1 MTEYKIKATIEAS
14 VAKFK
19 RQIDSAVK
27 SVQKYKRTADKTKD
41 VELNANDKNLQRAV
55 RVAKKT
61 LDSFSNE
68 KAKAKLDAKIEELQ
82 QKVLEASF
90 ELNQLDSKEV
100 TPEVKLEKKKL
111 IKDIAET
118 EAKLSELEKK
128 RVNIDVNADNS
139 KFNRV
144 LKVSKASLEALNRS
158 KAKAIIDVDNGVANS
173 KIKRTKE
180 ELKSIPNK
188 TRSRL
193 DVDTG
198 LSIPTIYAFKKSLD
212 ALPNKKTTKVDVDAN
227 GLKKAYAYIIKAN
240 DNFQRQMGNLANM
253 FRVFGTVGSNMVGGL
268 LTSSFSIL
276 IPVIASV
283 VPVVFALL
291 NAIKV
296 LTGGVLALGGAVA
309 IAGAGF
315 VAFGAMAIS
324 AIKMLNDGTLQASSA
339 TNEYKKA
346 LDGVKSAWTDIIKQ
360 NQSAIFTTLANGL
373 NTVKTAM
380 QSLQPFFSG
389 ISRGM
394 EEASQS
400 VLKWAQNSG
409 VASRF
414 FNMMN
419 TTGVSVFNKLLSAA
433 GGFGDGLV
441 NVFTQLAP
449 LFQWSADWL
458 DRLGQSFSNWANS
471 AAGENSITRFI
482 EYTKTNLPII
492 GNIFKNVFVGINN
505 LMNAFSG
512 SSTGIFQSLEQ
523 MTAKFREWSEQVGQS
538 QGFKDFVS
546 YIQTNGPLIMQLIG
560 NIARGLVA
568 FATAMAPIAS
578 AVLRVAVAITGWI
591 ANLFEAHPATAQL
604 VGVIITLV
612 GAFRFLIP
620 IILAVS
626 NFMGGGLI
634 GRIIAL
640 VSKFGL
646 LRAGLTILKGAFML
660 LKGPLKIISVIFQLL
675 FGKIGLIRNA
685 ITGLVTVFGIL
696 GGPITIVIGVIA
708 ALIAI
713 FVLLWNKNEGFRNF
727 IINAW
732 NAIKTFMVNVWN
744 VLKAVASVV
753 WNAILKAITTAVT
766 NVYNFIMIV
775 WNQIVAYLQG
785 LWNGIIAIATTVW
798 NLLVTIITTVFTT
811 IMTIVMTIWTA
822 IWTFLSTIWNTII
835 TIATTVWNLL
845 VTVITTVF
853 TTIMTIAMTIWNA
866 IWTFLQTLWNTIVS
880 VATTVW
886 NAITTAISTAL
897 QAAWS
902 FISNIWNTIWSF
914 LSGILTTIWN
924 KVVSIFTQVVSTI
937 SDKMSQAWNFIVTKG
952 MQWVSTITSTLIN
965 FVNKV
970 VQGFVN
976 VVNKV
981 SQGMT
986 NAVNKVKSFVDD
998 FVTAGADMIRGLMRG
1013 IGNMARDLA
1022 EKAASVAKGALNAA
1036 KRALGIHSPSR
1047 EFMDVGMYSM
1057 LGFVKGI
1064 DNHSS
1069 KVIRNVSNVADKVVD
1084 AFQPTLNAP
1093 DISSITGNLS
1103 NLGGNINAQVQHT
1116 HSIETSPNM
1125 KTVKVELDI
1134 NNDALTS
1141 IVNGRNAKRNSEYYL

>member
-27 SVQKYKRTADKTKD
+27 SVQRFKRVADQTKD
-41 VELNANDKNLQRAV
+41 VELNANDKKLQKTIK
-55 RVAKKT
+55 VAKKS
-61 LDSFSNE
+61 LDAFSN
-68 KAKAKLDAKIEELQ
+68 KNVKAKLDASIQDLQ
-82 QKVLEASF
+82 QKVLESNF
-90 ELNQLDSKEV
+90 ELDKLNSKEV
-100 TPEVKLEKKKL
+100 TPEVKLQKQKL

-212 ALPNKKTTKVDVDAN
+212 ALPNKKTTKVDVDTN

-324 AIKMLNDGTLQASSA
+324 AIKMLSDGTLQASSA

-471 AAGENSITRFI
+471 AAGENSITHFI

-492 GNIFKNVFVGINN
+492 GNIFKNVFAGINN

-604 VGVIITLV
+604 VGIIITLV
-612 GAFRFLIP
+612 GAFRFLIAP
-620 IILAVS
+620 ILAVMD
-626 NFMGGGLI
+626 FLGPLAA
-634 GRIIAL
+634 RLVAL
-640 VSKFGL
+640 VSRFGWVKTGAL
-646 LRAGLTILKGAFML
+646 LLSRAMTL
-660 LKGPLKIISVIFQLL
+660 LKGPIKLVTAIFQLL

-732 NAIKTFMVNVWN
+732 NAIKTFMVTVWN
-744 VLKAVASVV
+744 VLKTVASVV
-753 WNAILKAITTAVT
+753 WNAILKAITTAVS
-766 NVYNFIMIV
+766 NVYNFIMII

-835 TIATTVWNLL
+835 TIATTIWNLL

-880 VATTVW
+880 VATAVW

-965 FVNKV
+965 FVNRV
-970 VQGFVN
+970 IQGFV
-976 VVNKV
+976 
-981 SQGMT
+981 
-986 NAVNKVKSFVDD
+986 
-998 FVTAGADMIRGLMRG
+998 
-1013 IGNMARDLA
+1013 
-1022 EKAASVAKGALNAA
+1022 
-1036 KRALGIHSPSR
+1036 
-1047 EFMDVGMYSM
+1047 
-1057 LGFVKGI
+1057 
-1064 DNHSS
+1064 
-1069 KVIRNVSNVADKVVD
+1069 
-1084 AFQPTLNAP
+1084 
-1093 DISSITGNLS
+1093 
-1103 NLGGNINAQVQHT
+1103 
-1116 HSIETSPNM
+1116 
-1125 KTVKVELDI
+1125 
-1134 NNDALTS
+1134 
-1141 IVNGRNAKRNSEYYL
+1141 

>member
-19 RQIDSAVK
+19 KQIDSAVK
-27 SVQKYKRTADKTKD
+27 SVQRFKRVADQTKD
-41 VELNANDKNLQRAV
+41 VELNADDKKLQKTIK
-55 RVAKKT
+55 VAKKS
-61 LDSFSNE
+61 LDAFSN
-68 KAKAKLDAKIEELQ
+68 KKVKAKLDASIQDLQ
-82 QKVLEASF
+82 QKVLESNF
-90 ELNQLDSKEV
+90 ELDKLNSKEV
-100 TPEVKLEKKKL
+100 TPEIKLQKQKL
-111 IKDIAET
+111 TKDIAEA

-158 KAKAIIDVDNGVANS
+158 KAKAILDVDNSVANS

-193 DVDTG
+193 DVDTR

-212 ALPNKKTTKVDVDAN
+212 ALPNKKTTKVDVDTN

-324 AIKMLNDGTLQASSA
+324 AIKMLSDGTLQASSA

-523 MTAKFREWSEQVGQS
+523 MTVKFREWSEQVGQS

-591 ANLFEAHPATAQL
+591 AKLFEAHPATAQL

-612 GAFRFLIP
+612 GAFRFLIAP
-620 IILAVS
+620 ILAVMD
-626 NFMGGGLI
+626 FLGPLAA
-634 GRIIAL
+634 RLVAL
-640 VSKFGL
+640 VTKFGWAKTGTL
-646 LRAGLTILKGAFML
+646 VLSKAMTS
-660 LKGPLKIISVIFQLL
+660 LKGPIKLVTAIFQLL

-732 NAIKTFMVNVWN
+732 NAIKTFMVTVWN
-744 VLKAVASVV
+744 VLKTVASVV

-835 TIATTVWNLL
+835 TIATTIWNLL

-866 IWTFLQTLWNTIVS
+866 IWTFLQTLWNTIVT
-880 VATTVW
+880 VATKVW

-914 LSGILTTIWN
+914 LSSILTTIWN

-965 FVNKV
+965 FVNRV

-998 FVTAGADMIRGLMRG
+998 FVSAGADMIRGLMRG

-1125 KTVKVELDI
+1125 KTVKVEFDV

>member
-27 SVQKYKRTADKTKD
+27 SVQRFKRVADQTKD
-41 VELNANDKNLQRAV
+41 VELNADDKKLQKTIK
-55 RVAKKT
+55 VAKKS
-61 LDSFSNE
+61 LDAFSN
-68 KAKAKLDAKIEELQ
+68 KKVKAKLDASIQDLQ
-82 QKVLEASF
+82 QKVLESNF
-90 ELNQLDSKEV
+90 ELDKLKSKEV
-100 TPEVKLEKKKL
+100 TPEIKLQKQKL
-111 IKDIAET
+111 TKDIAEA

-212 ALPNKKTTKVDVDAN
+212 ALPNKKTTKVDVDTN

-240 DNFQRQMGNLANM
+240 DNFQRQIGNLANM

-612 GAFRFLIP
+612 GAFRFLIAP
-620 IILAVS
+620 ILAVMD
-626 NFMGGGLI
+626 FLGPLAA
-634 GRIIAL
+634 RLVAL
-640 VSKFGL
+640 VTKFGWAKTGTL
-646 LRAGLTILKGAFML
+646 VLSKAMTS
-660 LKGPLKIISVIFQLL
+660 LKGPIKLVTAIFQLL

-732 NAIKTFMVNVWN
+732 NAIKTFMVTVWN
-744 VLKAVASVV
+744 VLKTVASVV

-835 TIATTVWNLL
+835 TIATTIWNLL

-866 IWTFLQTLWNTIVS
+866 IWTFLQTLWNTIVT
-880 VATTVW
+880 VATKVW

-914 LSGILTTIWN
+914 LSSILTTIWN

-952 MQWVSTITSTLIN
+952 MQWVSTMTSTLIN
-965 FVNKV
+965 FVNRV

-998 FVTAGADMIRGLMRG
+998 FVSAGADMIRGLMRG

-1125 KTVKVELDI
+1125 KTVKVEFDV

>member
-27 SVQKYKRTADKTKD
+27 SVQRFKRVADQTKD
-41 VELNANDKNLQRAV
+41 VELNADDKKLQKTIK
-55 RVAKKT
+55 VAKKS
-61 LDSFSNE
+61 LDAFSN
-68 KAKAKLDAKIEELQ
+68 KKVKAKLDASIQDLQ
-82 QKVLEASF
+82 QKVLESNF
-90 ELNQLDSKEV
+90 ELDKLNSKEV
-100 TPEVKLEKKKL
+100 TPEIKLQKQKL
-111 IKDIAET
+111 TKDIAEA

-128 RVNIDVNADNS
+128 RVNIDINADNS

-212 ALPNKKTTKVDVDAN
+212 ALPNKKTTKVDVDTN

-612 GAFRFLIP
+612 GAFRFLIAP
-620 IILAVS
+620 ILAVMD
-626 NFMGGGLI
+626 FLGPLAA
-634 GRIIAL
+634 RLVAL
-640 VSKFGL
+640 VTKFGWAKTGTL
-646 LRAGLTILKGAFML
+646 VLSKAMTS
-660 LKGPLKIISVIFQLL
+660 LKGPIKLVTAIFQLL

-732 NAIKTFMVNVWN
+732 NAIKTFMVTVWN
-744 VLKAVASVV
+744 VLKTVASVV

-835 TIATTVWNLL
+835 TIATTIWNLL

-866 IWTFLQTLWNTIVS
+866 IWTFLQTLWNTIVT
-880 VATTVW
+880 VATKVW

-914 LSGILTTIWN
+914 LSSILTTIWN

-965 FVNKV
+965 FVNRV

-998 FVTAGADMIRGLMRG
+998 FVSAGADMIRGLMRG

-1125 KTVKVELDI
+1125 KTVKVEFDV

>member
-27 SVQKYKRTADKTKD
+27 AVQKYKRTADKTKD
-41 VELNANDKNLQRAV
+41 VELSANDKKLQKTIK
-55 RVAKKT
+55 VAKKS
-61 LDSFSNE
+61 LDAFSN
-68 KAKAKLDAKIEELQ
+68 KKVKAKLDAKIEDLQ

-100 TPEVKLEKKKL
+100 TPEVKLQKQKL
-111 IKDIAET
+111 TKDIAEA

-158 KAKAIIDVDNGVANS
+158 KAKAILDVDNSVANS

-212 ALPNKKTTKVDVDAN
+212 ALPNKKTTKVDVDTN

-400 VLKWAQNSG
+400 VLKWAENSS

-612 GAFRFLIP
+612 GAFRFLIAP
-620 IILAVS
+620 ILAVMD
-626 NFMGGGLI
+626 FLGPLAA
-634 GRIIAL
+634 RLVAL
-640 VSKFGL
+640 VTKFGWAKTGTL
-646 LRAGLTILKGAFML
+646 VLSKAMTS
-660 LKGPLKIISVIFQLL
+660 LKGPIKLVTAIFQLL

-732 NAIKTFMVNVWN
+732 NAIKTFMVTVWN
-744 VLKAVASVV
+744 VLKTVASVV

-811 IMTIVMTIWTA
+811 IVTIVMTIWTA

-835 TIATTVWNLL
+835 TIATTIWNLL

-853 TTIMTIAMTIWNA
+853 TTIMTIAMTI
-866 IWTFLQTLWNTIVS
+866 
-880 VATTVW
+880 W

-914 LSGILTTIWN
+914 LSSILTTIWN

-965 FVNKV
+965 FVNRV
-970 VQGFVN
+970 IQGFVN

-986 NAVNKVKSFVDD
+986 NAVNKIKSFIGD
-998 FVTAGADMIRGLMRG
+998 FVSAGADMIRGLIRG
-1013 IGNMARDLA
+1013 IGQMAGQLVD
-1022 EKAASVAKGALNAA
+1022 AAKNVAKKALDAA
-1036 KRALGIHSPSR
+1036 KSALGIHSPSR

-1103 NLGGNINAQVQHT
+1103 NLDGNINAQVQHT

-1125 KTVKVELDI
+1125 KTVKVEFDV

>member
-19 RQIDSAVK
+19 KQIDSAVK
-27 SVQKYKRTADKTKD
+27 SVQRFKRVADQTKD
-41 VELNANDKNLQRAV
+41 VELNANDKNLQKTIK
-55 RVAKKT
+55 VAKKS
-61 LDSFSNE
+61 LDAFSN
-68 KAKAKLDAKIEELQ
+68 KQAKAKLDANIQDLQ
-82 QKVLEASF
+82 QKVLESNF
-90 ELNQLDSKEV
+90 ELDKLNSKEAS
-100 TPEVKLEKKKL
+100 PEVKLQKQKL
-111 IKDIAET
+111 TKDIAEA

-144 LKVSKASLEALNRS
+144 LKVSKSSLEAFNRS

-212 ALPNKKTTKVDVDAN
+212 ALPNKKTTKVDVDTN

-283 VPVVFALL
+283 VPVVFALS

-492 GNIFKNVFVGINN
+492 GNIFKNVFAGINN
-505 LMNAFSG
+505 LMNVFSG

-578 AVLRVAVAITGWI
+578 VVLRVAVAITGWI

-612 GAFRFLIP
+612 GAFRFLIAP
-620 IILAVS
+620 ILAVMD
-626 NFMGGGLI
+626 FLGPLAA
-634 GRIIAL
+634 RLVAL
-640 VSKFGL
+640 VTKFGWAKTGTL
-646 LRAGLTILKGAFML
+646 VLSKAMTS
-660 LKGPLKIISVIFQLL
+660 LKGPIKLVTAIFQLL

-835 TIATTVWNLL
+835 TIATTIWNLL

>member
-27 SVQKYKRTADKTKD
+27 SVQRFKRVADQTKD
-41 VELNANDKNLQRAV
+41 VELNADDKKLQKTIK
-55 RVAKKT
+55 VAKKS
-61 LDSFSNE
+61 LDAFSN
-68 KAKAKLDAKIEELQ
+68 KKVKAKLDASIQDLQ
-82 QKVLEASF
+82 QKVLESNF
-90 ELNQLDSKEV
+90 ELDKLNSKEV
-100 TPEVKLEKKKL
+100 TPEIKLQKQKL
-111 IKDIAET
+111 TKDIAEA

-128 RVNIDVNADNS
+128 RVNIDINADNS

-193 DVDTG
+193 HVDTG

-212 ALPNKKTTKVDVDAN
+212 ALPNKKTTKVDVDTN
-227 GLKKAYAYIIKAN
+227 GLKKTYAYIIKAN

-324 AIKMLNDGTLQASSA
+324 AIKMLSDGTLQASSA

-394 EEASQS
+394 EEVSQS
-400 VLKWAQNSG
+400 VLKWAENSS

-458 DRLGQSFSNWANS
+458 DRLGQSFSKWANS
-471 AAGENSITRFI
+471 ASGQNSITRFI

-492 GNIFKNVFVGINN
+492 GNIFKNVFAGINN

-612 GAFRFLIP
+612 GAFRFLIAP
-620 IILAVS
+620 ILAVMD
-626 NFMGGGLI
+626 FLGPLAA
-634 GRIIAL
+634 RLVAL
-640 VSKFGL
+640 VTKFGWAKTGTL
-646 LRAGLTILKGAFML
+646 VLSKAMTS
-660 LKGPLKIISVIFQLL
+660 LKGPIKLVTAIFQLL

-732 NAIKTFMVNVWN
+732 NAIKTFMVTVWN
-744 VLKAVASVV
+744 VLKTVASVV

-766 NVYNFIMIV
+766 NVYNFIMII

-835 TIATTVWNLL
+835 TIATTIWNLL

-866 IWTFLQTLWNTIVS
+866 IWTFLQTLWNTIVT
-880 VATTVW
+880 VATKVW

-914 LSGILTTIWN
+914 LSSILTTIWN

-965 FVNKV
+965 FVNRV

-998 FVTAGADMIRGLMRG
+998 FVSAGADMIRGLMRG

-1125 KTVKVELDI
+1125 KTVKVEFDV

>member
-27 SVQKYKRTADKTKD
+27 SVQRFKRVADQTKD
-41 VELNANDKNLQRAV
+41 VELNANDKKLQKTIK
-55 RVAKKT
+55 VAKKS
-61 LDSFSNE
+61 LDAFSN
-68 KAKAKLDAKIEELQ
+68 KNVKAKLDASIQDLQ
-82 QKVLEASF
+82 QKILESNFELDKLNSKEAS
-90 ELNQLDSKEV
+90 
-100 TPEVKLEKKKL
+100 PEVKLQKQKL
-111 IKDIAET
+111 TKDIAEA
-118 EAKLSELEKK
+118 ENKLSELEKK

-158 KAKAIIDVDNGVANS
+158 KAKAILDVDNSVANS

-193 DVDTG
+193 DVDTR

-212 ALPNKKTTKVDVDAN
+212 ALPNKKTTKVDVDTN

-400 VLKWAQNSG
+400 VLKWAENSS

-492 GNIFKNVFVGINN
+492 GNIFKNVFAGINN

-612 GAFRFLIP
+612 GAFRFLIAP
-620 IILAVS
+620 ILAVMD
-626 NFMGGGLI
+626 FLGPLAA
-634 GRIIAL
+634 RLVAL
-640 VSKFGL
+640 VTKFGWAKTGTL
-646 LRAGLTILKGAFML
+646 VLSKAMTS
-660 LKGPLKIISVIFQLL
+660 LKGPIKLVTAIFQLL

-753 WNAILKAITTAVT
+753 WNAILTAITTAVS

-835 TIATTVWNLL
+835 TIATTIWNLL

-880 VATTVW
+880 VATAVW

-965 FVNKV
+965 FVNRV
-970 VQGFVN
+970 IQGFVN

-981 SQGMT
+981 SEGMT

-998 FVTAGADMIRGLMRG
+998 FVSAGADMIRGLMRG

-1103 NLGGNINAQVQHT
+1103 NLVGNINAQVQHT

>member
-27 SVQKYKRTADKTKD
+27 SVQRFKRVADQTKD
-41 VELNANDKNLQRAV
+41 VELNADDKKLQKTIK
-55 RVAKKT
+55 VAKKS
-61 LDSFSNE
+61 LDAFSN
-68 KAKAKLDAKIEELQ
+68 KKVKAKLDASIQDLQ
-82 QKVLEASF
+82 QKVLESNF
-90 ELNQLDSKEV
+90 ELDKLNSKEV
-100 TPEVKLEKKKL
+100 TPEIKLQKQKL
-111 IKDIAET
+111 TKDIAEA

-128 RVNIDVNADNS
+128 RVNIDINADNS

-158 KAKAIIDVDNGVANS
+158 KAKAILDVDNSVANS

-193 DVDTG
+193 DVDTR

-212 ALPNKKTTKVDVDAN
+212 ALPNKKTTKVDVDTN

-324 AIKMLNDGTLQASSA
+324 AIKMLSDGTLQASSA

-492 GNIFKNVFVGINN
+492 GNIFKNVFAGINN

-612 GAFRFLIP
+612 GAFRFLIAP
-620 IILAVS
+620 ILAVMD
-626 NFMGGGLI
+626 FLGPLAA
-634 GRIIAL
+634 RLVAL
-640 VSKFGL
+640 VTKFGWAKTGTL
-646 LRAGLTILKGAFML
+646 VLSKAMTS
-660 LKGPLKIISVIFQLL
+660 LKGPIKLVTAIFQLL

-753 WNAILKAITTAVT
+753 WNAILTAITTAVS

-835 TIATTVWNLL
+835 TIATTIWNLL

-866 IWTFLQTLWNTIVS
+866 IWTFLQTLWNTIVT
-880 VATTVW
+880 VATKVW

-965 FVNKV
+965 FVNRV

-998 FVTAGADMIRGLMRG
+998 FVSAGADMIRGLMRG

-1125 KTVKVELDI
+1125 KTVKVEFDV

>member
-27 SVQKYKRTADKTKD
+27 SVQRFKRVADQTKD
-41 VELNANDKNLQRAV
+41 VELNANDKKLQKTIK
-55 RVAKKT
+55 VAKKS
-61 LDSFSNE
+61 LDAFSN
-68 KAKAKLDAKIEELQ
+68 KNVKAKLDASIQDLQ
-82 QKVLEASF
+82 QKVLESNF
-90 ELNQLDSKEV
+90 ELDKLNSKEV
-100 TPEVKLEKKKL
+100 TPEVKLQKQKL

-212 ALPNKKTTKVDVDAN
+212 ALPNKKTTKVDVDTN

-400 VLKWAQNSG
+400 VLKWAENSS

-492 GNIFKNVFVGINN
+492 GNIFKNVFAGINN

-612 GAFRFLIP
+612 GAFRFLIAP
-620 IILAVS
+620 ILAVMD
-626 NFMGGGLI
+626 FLGPLAA
-634 GRIIAL
+634 RLVAL
-640 VSKFGL
+640 VTKFGWAKTGTL
-646 LRAGLTILKGAFML
+646 VLSKAMTS
-660 LKGPLKIISVIFQLL
+660 LKGPIKLVTAIFQLL

-753 WNAILKAITTAVT
+753 WNAILT
-766 NVYNFIMIV
+766 
-775 WNQIVAYLQG
+775 
-785 LWNGIIAIATTVW
+785 
-798 NLLVTIITTVFTT
+798 
-811 IMTIVMTIWTA
+811 
-822 IWTFLSTIWNTII
+822 
-835 TIATTVWNLL
+835 
-845 VTVITTVF
+845 
-853 TTIMTIAMTIWNA
+853 
-866 IWTFLQTLWNTIVS
+866 
-880 VATTVW
+880 
-886 NAITTAISTAL
+886 AITTAISTAL

-965 FVNKV
+965 FVNRV

-998 FVTAGADMIRGLMRG
+998 FVSAGADMIRGLMRG

-1125 KTVKVELDI
+1125 KTVKVEFDV

>member
-27 SVQKYKRTADKTKD
+27 SVQRFKRVADQTKD
-41 VELNANDKNLQRAV
+41 VELNANDKKLQKTIK
-55 RVAKKT
+55 VAKKS
-61 LDSFSNE
+61 LDAFSN
-68 KAKAKLDAKIEELQ
+68 KNVKAKLDASIQDLQ
-82 QKVLEASF
+82 QKVLESNF
-90 ELNQLDSKEV
+90 ELDKLNSKEV
-100 TPEVKLEKKKL
+100 TPEVKLQKQKL
-111 IKDIAET
+111 IKDISEA

-158 KAKAIIDVDNGVANS
+158 KAKAILDVDNSVANS

-212 ALPNKKTTKVDVDAN
+212 ALPNKKTTKVDVDTN

-523 MTAKFREWSEQVGQS
+523 MTAKFGEWSEQVGQS

-612 GAFRFLIP
+612 GAFRFLIAP
-620 IILAVS
+620 ILAVMD
-626 NFMGGGLI
+626 FLGPLAA
-634 GRIIAL
+634 RLVAL
-640 VSKFGL
+640 VTKFGWAKTGTL
-646 LRAGLTILKGAFML
+646 VLSKAMTS
-660 LKGPLKIISVIFQLL
+660 LKGPIKLVTAIFQLL

-732 NAIKTFMVNVWN
+732 NAIKTFMVTVWN
-744 VLKAVASVV
+744 VLKTVASVV

-766 NVYNFIMIV
+766 NVYNFIMII

-811 IMTIVMTIWTA
+811 IMTMVMTIWTA

-835 TIATTVWNLL
+835 TIATTIWNLL

-866 IWTFLQTLWNTIVS
+866 IWTFLQTLWNTIVT
-880 VATTVW
+880 VATKVW

-965 FVNKV
+965 FVNRV
-970 VQGFVN
+970 IQGFVN

-998 FVTAGADMIRGLMRG
+998 FVSAGADMIRGLMRG
-1013 IGNMARDLA
+1013 IDNMARDLA

-1125 KTVKVELDI
+1125 KTVKVEFDV

>member
-41 VELNANDKNLQRAV
+41 VDLSANDKNLQKAV
-55 RVAKKT
+55 KVAKKT
-61 LDSFSNE
+61 LDSFSSE
-68 KAKAKLDAKIEELQ
+68 KAKAKLDAKIEDLQ

-100 TPEVKLEKKKL
+100 TPEVKLEKQKL

-158 KAKAIIDVDNGVANS
+158 KAKAILDVDNSVANS

-193 DVDTG
+193 DVDTR

-212 ALPNKKTTKVDVDAN
+212 ALPNKKTTKVDVDTN

-324 AIKMLNDGTLQASSA
+324 AIKMLSDGTLQASSA

-523 MTAKFREWSEQVGQS
+523 MTVKFREWSEQVGQS

-612 GAFRFLIP
+612 GAFRFLIAP
-620 IILAVS
+620 ILAVMD
-626 NFMGGGLI
+626 FLGPLAA
-634 GRIIAL
+634 RLVAL
-640 VSKFGL
+640 VTKFGWAKTGTL
-646 LRAGLTILKGAFML
+646 VLSKAMTS
-660 LKGPLKIISVIFQLL
+660 LKGPIKLVTAIFQLL

-732 NAIKTFMVNVWN
+732 NAIKTFMVTVWN
-744 VLKAVASVV
+744 VLKTVASVV

-766 NVYNFIMIV
+766 NVYNFIMII

-835 TIATTVWNLL
+835 TIATTIWNLL

-866 IWTFLQTLWNTIVS
+866 IWTFLQTLWNTIVT
-880 VATTVW
+880 VATKVW

-914 LSGILTTIWN
+914 LSSILTTIWN

-965 FVNKV
+965 FVNRV

-998 FVTAGADMIRGLMRG
+998 FVSAGADMIRGLMRG

-1125 KTVKVELDI
+1125 KTVKVEFDV

>member
-19 RQIDSAVK
+19 KQIDSAVK
-27 SVQKYKRTADKTKD
+27 SVQRFKRVADQTKD
-41 VELNANDKNLQRAV
+41 VELNANDKNLQKTIK
-55 RVAKKT
+55 VAKKS
-61 LDSFSNE
+61 LDAFSN
-68 KAKAKLDAKIEELQ
+68 KQAKAKLDANIQDLQ
-82 QKVLEASF
+82 QKVLESNF
-90 ELNQLDSKEV
+90 ELDKLNSKEAS
-100 TPEVKLEKKKL
+100 PEVKLQKQKL
-111 IKDIAET
+111 TKDIAEA

-144 LKVSKASLEALNRS
+144 LKVSKSSLEAFNRS

-212 ALPNKKTTKVDVDAN
+212 ALPNKKTTKVDVDTN

-276 IPVIASV
+276 IPVIVSV

-471 AAGENSITRFI
+471 TAGENSITRFI

-612 GAFRFLIP
+612 GAFRFLIAP
-620 IILAVS
+620 ILAVMD
-626 NFMGGGLI
+626 FLGPLAA
-634 GRIIAL
+634 RLVAL
-640 VSKFGL
+640 VTKFGWAKIGTL
-646 LRAGLTILKGAFML
+646 VLSKAMTS
-660 LKGPLKIISVIFQLL
+660 LKGPIKLVTAIFQLL

-753 WNAILKAITTAVT
+753 WNAILTAITTAVS
-766 NVYNFIMIV
+766 NVYNFIMII

-835 TIATTVWNLL
+835 TIATTIWNLL

-866 IWTFLQTLWNTIVS
+866 IWTFLQTLWNTIVT

-965 FVNKV
+965 FVNRV
-970 VQGFVN
+970 IQGFVN

-1022 EKAASVAKGALNAA
+1022 EKATSVAKGALNAA

-1103 NLGGNINAQVQHT
+1103 NLGGNINEQVQHT

>member
-27 SVQKYKRTADKTKD
+27 AVQKYKRTADKTKD
-41 VELNANDKNLQRAV
+41 VELSANDKKLQKTIK
-55 RVAKKT
+55 VAKKS
-61 LDSFSNE
+61 LDDFSN
-68 KAKAKLDAKIEELQ
+68 KNVKAKLDASIQDLQ
-82 QKVLEASF
+82 QKVLESNF
-90 ELNQLDSKEV
+90 ELDKLNSKEV
-100 TPEVKLEKKKL
+100 TPEVKLQKQKL

-212 ALPNKKTTKVDVDAN
+212 ALPNKKTTKVDVDTN

-400 VLKWAQNSG
+400 VLKWAENSS

-492 GNIFKNVFVGINN
+492 GNIFKNVFAGINN

-612 GAFRFLIP
+612 GAFRFLIAP
-620 IILAVS
+620 ILAVMD
-626 NFMGGGLI
+626 FLGPLAA
-634 GRIIAL
+634 RLVAL
-640 VSKFGL
+640 VTKFGWAKTGTL
-646 LRAGLTILKGAFML
+646 VLSKAMTS
-660 LKGPLKIISVIFQLL
+660 LKGPIKLVTAIFQLL

-753 WNAILKAITTAVT
+753 WNAILTAITTAVS

-835 TIATTVWNLL
+835 TIATTIWNLL

-866 IWTFLQTLWNTIVS
+866 IWTFLQTLWNTIVT
-880 VATTVW
+880 VATKVW

-914 LSGILTTIWN
+914 LSSILTTIWN

-965 FVNKV
+965 FVNRV

-998 FVTAGADMIRGLMRG
+998 FVSAGADMIRGLMRG

-1125 KTVKVELDI
+1125 KTVKVEFDV

>member
-27 SVQKYKRTADKTKD
+27 SVQRFKRVADQTKD
-41 VELNANDKNLQRAV
+41 VELNANDKKLQKTIK
-55 RVAKKT
+55 VAKKS
-61 LDSFSNE
+61 LDAFSN
-68 KAKAKLDAKIEELQ
+68 KNVKAKLDASIQDLQ
-82 QKVLEASF
+82 QKVLESNF
-90 ELNQLDSKEV
+90 ELDKLNSKEV
-100 TPEVKLEKKKL
+100 TPEVKLQKQKL

-212 ALPNKKTTKVDVDAN
+212 ALPNKKTTKVDVDTN

-612 GAFRFLIP
+612 GAFRFLIAP
-620 IILAVS
+620 ILAVMD
-626 NFMGGGLI
+626 FLGPLAA
-634 GRIIAL
+634 RLVAL
-640 VSKFGL
+640 VTKFGWAKTGTL
-646 LRAGLTILKGAFML
+646 VLSKAMTS
-660 LKGPLKIISVIFQLL
+660 LKGPIKLVTAIFQLL

-732 NAIKTFMVNVWN
+732 NAIKTFMVTVWN
-744 VLKAVASVV
+744 VLKTVASVV

-835 TIATTVWNLL
+835 TIATTIWNLL

-866 IWTFLQTLWNTIVS
+866 IWTFLQTLWNTIVT
-880 VATTVW
+880 VATKVW

-914 LSGILTTIWN
+914 LSSILTTIWN

-965 FVNKV
+965 FVNRV

-998 FVTAGADMIRGLMRG
+998 FVSAGADMIRGLMRG

-1125 KTVKVELDI
+1125 KTVKVEFDV

>member
-19 RQIDSAVK
+19 KQIDSAVK
-27 SVQKYKRTADKTKD
+27 SVQKFKRVADQTKD
-41 VELNANDKNLQRAV
+41 VELNANDKKLQKTIK
-55 RVAKKT
+55 VAKKS
-61 LDSFSNE
+61 LDAFSN
-68 KAKAKLDAKIEELQ
+68 KKVKAKLDASIQDLQ
-82 QKVLEASF
+82 QKVLESNF
-90 ELNQLDSKEV
+90 ELDKLNSKEV
-100 TPEVKLEKKKL
+100 TPEIKLQKQKL
-111 IKDIAET
+111 TKDIAEA

-128 RVNIDVNADNS
+128 RVNIDINADNS

-212 ALPNKKTTKVDVDAN
+212 ALPNKKTTKVDVDTN

-394 EEASQS
+394 EEVSQS
-400 VLKWAQNSG
+400 VLKWAENSS

-612 GAFRFLIP
+612 GAFRFLIAP
-620 IILAVS
+620 ILAVMD
-626 NFMGGGLI
+626 FLGPLAA
-634 GRIIAL
+634 RLVAL
-640 VSKFGL
+640 VTRFGWAKTGTLVLSK
-646 LRAGLTILKGAFML
+646 AMTS
-660 LKGPLKIISVIFQLL
+660 LKGPIKLVTAIFQLL

-732 NAIKTFMVNVWN
+732 NAIKTFMVTVWN
-744 VLKAVASVV
+744 VLKTVASVV
-753 WNAILKAITTAVT
+753 WNAILKAITTAVS
-766 NVYNFIMIV
+766 NVYNFIMII

-835 TIATTVWNLL
+835 TIATTIWNLL

-866 IWTFLQTLWNTIVS
+866 IWTFLQTLWNTIVT
-880 VATTVW
+880 VATKVW
-886 NAITTAISTAL
+886 NAITTTISTAL

-965 FVNKV
+965 FVNRV
-970 VQGFVN
+970 IQGFVN

-998 FVTAGADMIRGLMRG
+998 FVSAGADMIRGLMRG

-1125 KTVKVELDI
+1125 KTVKVEFDV

>member
-19 RQIDSAVK
+19 KQIDSAVK
-27 SVQKYKRTADKTKD
+27 SVQKFKRVADQTKD
-41 VELNANDKNLQRAV
+41 VELNANDKKLQKTIK
-55 RVAKKT
+55 VAKKS
-61 LDSFSNE
+61 LDAFSN
-68 KAKAKLDAKIEELQ
+68 KKVKAKLDASIQDLQ
-82 QKVLEASF
+82 QKVLESNF
-90 ELNQLDSKEV
+90 ELDKLNSKEV
-100 TPEVKLEKKKL
+100 TPEIKLQKQKL
-111 IKDIAET
+111 TKDIAEA

-128 RVNIDVNADNS
+128 RVNIDINADNS

-193 DVDTG
+193 DVDAG

-212 ALPNKKTTKVDVDAN
+212 ALPNKKTTKVDVDTN

-400 VLKWAQNSG
+400 VLKWAENSS

-612 GAFRFLIP
+612 GAFRFLIAP
-620 IILAVS
+620 ILAVMD
-626 NFMGGGLI
+626 FLGPLAA
-634 GRIIAL
+634 RLVAL
-640 VSKFGL
+640 VTRFGWAKTGTLVLSK
-646 LRAGLTILKGAFML
+646 AMTS
-660 LKGPLKIISVIFQLL
+660 LKGPIKLVTAIFQLL

-685 ITGLVTVFGIL
+685 IIGLVTVFGIL

-732 NAIKTFMVNVWN
+732 NAIKTFMVTVWN
-744 VLKAVASVV
+744 VLKTVASVV
-753 WNAILKAITTAVT
+753 WNAILKAITTAVS
-766 NVYNFIMIV
+766 NVYNFIMII

-835 TIATTVWNLL
+835 TIATTIWNLL

-866 IWTFLQTLWNTIVS
+866 IWTFLQTLWNTIVT
-880 VATTVW
+880 VATKVW

-914 LSGILTTIWN
+914 LSSILTTIWN

-965 FVNKV
+965 FVNRV

-998 FVTAGADMIRGLMRG
+998 FVSAGADMIRGLMRG

-1125 KTVKVELDI
+1125 KTVKVEFDV
-1134 NNDALTS
+1134 NNDVLTS

>member
-27 SVQKYKRTADKTKD
+27 SVQRFKRVADQTKD
-41 VELNANDKNLQRAV
+41 VELNADDKKLQKTIK
-55 RVAKKT
+55 VAKKS
-61 LDSFSNE
+61 LDAFSN
-68 KAKAKLDAKIEELQ
+68 KKVKAKLDASIQDLQ
-82 QKVLEASF
+82 QKVLESNF
-90 ELNQLDSKEV
+90 ELDKLNSKEV
-100 TPEVKLEKKKL
+100 TPEIKLQKQKL
-111 IKDIAET
+111 TKDIAEA

-128 RVNIDVNADNS
+128 RVNIDINADNS

-193 DVDTG
+193 HVDTG

-212 ALPNKKTTKVDVDAN
+212 ALPNKKTTKVDVDTN

-458 DRLGQSFSNWANS
+458 DRLGQSFSKWANS

-612 GAFRFLIP
+612 GAFRFLIAP
-620 IILAVS
+620 ILAVMD
-626 NFMGGGLI
+626 FLGPLAA
-634 GRIIAL
+634 RL
-640 VSKFGL
+640 VTLVTKFGWAKTGTL
-646 LRAGLTILKGAFML
+646 VLSKAMAS
-660 LKGPLKIISVIFQLL
+660 LKGPIKLVTAIFQLL

-732 NAIKTFMVNVWN
+732 NAIKTFMVTVWN
-744 VLKAVASVV
+744 VLKTLASVV

-835 TIATTVWNLL
+835 TIATTIWNLL

-853 TTIMTIAMTIWNA
+853 TTIMTIAMTIWDA
-866 IWTFLQTLWNTIVS
+866 IWTFLQTLWNTIVT
-880 VATTVW
+880 VATKVW

-914 LSGILTTIWN
+914 LSSILTTIWN

-965 FVNKV
+965 FVNRV

-998 FVTAGADMIRGLMRG
+998 FVSAGADMIRGLMRG

-1125 KTVKVELDI
+1125 KTVKVEFDV

>member
-27 SVQKYKRTADKTKD
+27 AVQKYKRTADKTKD
-41 VELNANDKNLQRAV
+41 VELSANDKKLQKTIK
-55 RVAKKT
+55 VAKKS
-61 LDSFSNE
+61 LDAFSN
-68 KAKAKLDAKIEELQ
+68 KNVKAKLDASIQDLQ
-82 QKVLEASF
+82 QKVLESNF
-90 ELNQLDSKEV
+90 ELDKLNSKEV
-100 TPEVKLEKKKL
+100 TPEVKLQKQKL
-111 IKDIAET
+111 TKDIAET

-212 ALPNKKTTKVDVDAN
+212 ALPNKKTTKVDVDTN

-324 AIKMLNDGTLQASSA
+324 AIKMLSDGTLQASSA

-394 EEASQS
+394 EDASQS

-612 GAFRFLIP
+612 GAFRFLIAP
-620 IILAVS
+620 ILAVMD
-626 NFMGGGLI
+626 FLGPLAA
-634 GRIIAL
+634 RL
-640 VSKFGL
+640 VTLVTKFGWAKTGTL
-646 LRAGLTILKGAFML
+646 VLSKAMTS
-660 LKGPLKIISVIFQLL
+660 LKGPIKLVTAIFQLL

-732 NAIKTFMVNVWN
+732 NAIKTFMVTVWN
-744 VLKAVASVV
+744 VLKTVASVV
-753 WNAILKAITTAVT
+753 WNAILKAITTAVS
-766 NVYNFIMIV
+766 NVYNFIMII

-835 TIATTVWNLL
+835 TIATTIWNLL

-866 IWTFLQTLWNTIVS
+866 IWTFLQTLWNTIVT
-880 VATTVW
+880 VATKVW

-924 KVVSIFTQVVSTI
+924 KVASIFTQVVSTI

-965 FVNKV
+965 FVNRV
-970 VQGFVN
+970 IQGFVN

-998 FVTAGADMIRGLMRG
+998 FVSAGADMIRGLMRG

-1125 KTVKVELDI
+1125 KTVKVEFDV

>member
-27 SVQKYKRTADKTKD
+27 SVQRFKRVADQTKD
-41 VELNANDKNLQRAV
+41 VELNADDKKLQKTIK
-55 RVAKKT
+55 VAKKS
-61 LDSFSNE
+61 LDAFSN
-68 KAKAKLDAKIEELQ
+68 KKVKAKLDASIQDLQ
-82 QKVLEASF
+82 QKVLESNF
-90 ELNQLDSKEV
+90 ELDKLNSKEV
-100 TPEVKLEKKKL
+100 TPEIKLQKQKL
-111 IKDIAET
+111 TKDIAEA

-212 ALPNKKTTKVDVDAN
+212 ALPNKKTTKVDVDTN

-324 AIKMLNDGTLQASSA
+324 AIKMLSDGTLQASLA

-612 GAFRFLIP
+612 GAFRFLIAP
-620 IILAVS
+620 ILAVMD
-626 NFMGGGLI
+626 FLGPLAA
-634 GRIIAL
+634 RLVAL
-640 VSKFGL
+640 VTKFGWAKTGTL
-646 LRAGLTILKGAFML
+646 VLSKAMTS
-660 LKGPLKIISVIFQLL
+660 LKGPIKLVTAIFQLL

-732 NAIKTFMVNVWN
+732 NAIKTFMVTVWN
-744 VLKAVASVV
+744 VLKTVASVV

-811 IMTIVMTIWTA
+811 IVTIVMTIWTA

-835 TIATTVWNLL
+835 TIATTIWNLL

-866 IWTFLQTLWNTIVS
+866 IWTFLQTLWNTIVT
-880 VATTVW
+880 VATKVW

-914 LSGILTTIWN
+914 LSSILTTIWN

-965 FVNKV
+965 FVNRV
-970 VQGFVN
+970 IQGFVN

-998 FVTAGADMIRGLMRG
+998 FVSAGADMIRGLMRG

-1125 KTVKVELDI
+1125 KTVKVEFDV

>member
-27 SVQKYKRTADKTKD
+27 SVQRFKRVADQTKD
-41 VELNANDKNLQRAV
+41 VELNANDKKLQKTIK
-55 RVAKKT
+55 VAKKS
-61 LDSFSNE
+61 LDAFSN
-68 KAKAKLDAKIEELQ
+68 KKVKAKLDAKIEDLQ
-82 QKVLEASF
+82 QKALEASF

-100 TPEVKLEKKKL
+100 TPEVKLQKQKL
-111 IKDIAET
+111 TKDIAEA

-158 KAKAIIDVDNGVANS
+158 KAKAILDVDNSVANS

-193 DVDTG
+193 DVDTR

-212 ALPNKKTTKVDVDAN
+212 ALPNKKTTKVDVDTN

-339 TNEYKKA
+339 TDEYKKA

-612 GAFRFLIP
+612 GAFRFLIAP
-620 IILAVS
+620 ILAVMD
-626 NFMGGGLI
+626 FLGPLAA
-634 GRIIAL
+634 RL
-640 VSKFGL
+640 VTLVTKFGWAKTGTL
-646 LRAGLTILKGAFML
+646 VLSKAMTS
-660 LKGPLKIISVIFQLL
+660 LKGPIKLVTAIFQLL

-732 NAIKTFMVNVWN
+732 NAIKTFMVTVWN
-744 VLKAVASVV
+744 VLKTVASVV
-753 WNAILKAITTAVT
+753 WNAILKAITTAVS
-766 NVYNFIMIV
+766 NVYNFIMII

-835 TIATTVWNLL
+835 TIATTIWNLL

-866 IWTFLQTLWNTIVS
+866 IWTFLQTLWNTIVT
-880 VATTVW
+880 VATKVW

-924 KVVSIFTQVVSTI
+924 KVASIFTQVVSTI

-965 FVNKV
+965 FVNRV
-970 VQGFVN
+970 IQGFVN

-998 FVTAGADMIRGLMRG
+998 FVSAGADMIRGLMRG

-1125 KTVKVELDI
+1125 KTVKVEFDV

>member
-27 SVQKYKRTADKTKD
+27 SVQRFKRVADQTKD
-41 VELNANDKNLQRAV
+41 VELNADDKKLQKTIK
-55 RVAKKT
+55 VAKKS
-61 LDSFSNE
+61 LDAFSN
-68 KAKAKLDAKIEELQ
+68 KKVKAKLDASIQDLQ
-82 QKVLEASF
+82 QKVLESNF
-90 ELNQLDSKEV
+90 ELDKLNSKEV
-100 TPEVKLEKKKL
+100 TPEIKLQKQKL
-111 IKDIAET
+111 TKDIAEV

-128 RVNIDVNADNS
+128 RVNIDINADNS

-193 DVDTG
+193 HVDTG

-212 ALPNKKTTKVDVDAN
+212 ALPNKKTTKVDVDTN

-324 AIKMLNDGTLQASSA
+324 AIKMLSDGTLQASSA

-523 MTAKFREWSEQVGQS
+523 MTVKFREWSEQVGQS

-612 GAFRFLIP
+612 GAFRFLIAP
-620 IILAVS
+620 ILAVMD
-626 NFMGGGLI
+626 FLGPLAA
-634 GRIIAL
+634 RLVAL
-640 VSKFGL
+640 VTKFGWAKTGTL
-646 LRAGLTILKGAFML
+646 VLSKAMTS
-660 LKGPLKIISVIFQLL
+660 LKGPIKLVTAIFQLL

-732 NAIKTFMVNVWN
+732 NAIKTFMVTVWN
-744 VLKAVASVV
+744 VLKTVASVV

-766 NVYNFIMIV
+766 NVYNFIMII

-835 TIATTVWNLL
+835 TIATTIWNLL

-866 IWTFLQTLWNTIVS
+866 IWTFLQTLWNTIVT
-880 VATTVW
+880 VATKVW

-914 LSGILTTIWN
+914 LSSILTTIWN

-965 FVNKV
+965 FVNRV

-998 FVTAGADMIRGLMRG
+998 FVSAGADMIRGLMRG

-1125 KTVKVELDI
+1125 KTVKVEFDV

>member
-27 SVQKYKRTADKTKD
+27 SVQRFKRVADQTKD
-41 VELNANDKNLQRAV
+41 VELNADDKKLQKTIK
-55 RVAKKT
+55 VAKKS
-61 LDSFSNE
+61 LDAFSN
-68 KAKAKLDAKIEELQ
+68 KKVKAKLDASIQDLQ
-82 QKVLEASF
+82 QKVLESNF
-90 ELNQLDSKEV
+90 ELDKLNSKEV
-100 TPEVKLEKKKL
+100 TPEIKLQKQKL
-111 IKDIAET
+111 TKDIAEA

-128 RVNIDVNADNS
+128 RVNIDINADNS

-212 ALPNKKTTKVDVDAN
+212 ALPNKKTTKVDVDTN

-291 NAIKV
+291 NAIKM

-324 AIKMLNDGTLQASSA
+324 AIKMLSDGTLQASSA

-492 GNIFKNVFVGINN
+492 GNIFKNVFAGINN

-612 GAFRFLIP
+612 GAFRFLIAP
-620 IILAVS
+620 ILAVMD
-626 NFMGGGLI
+626 FLGPLAA
-634 GRIIAL
+634 RLVAL
-640 VSKFGL
+640 VTKFGWAKTGTL
-646 LRAGLTILKGAFML
+646 VLSKAMTS
-660 LKGPLKIISVIFQLL
+660 LKGPIKLVTAIFQLL

-685 ITGLVTVFGIL
+685 ISALVTVFGIL

-753 WNAILKAITTAVT
+753 WNAILTAITTAVS

-835 TIATTVWNLL
+835 TIATTIWNLL

-866 IWTFLQTLWNTIVS
+866 IWTFLQTLWNTIVT
-880 VATTVW
+880 VATKVW

-965 FVNKV
+965 FVNRV

-976 VVNKV
+976 VANKV

-998 FVTAGADMIRGLMRG
+998 FVSAGADMIRGLMRG

-1125 KTVKVELDI
+1125 KTVKVEFDV
-1134 NNDALTS
+1134 NNDVLTS

>member
-27 SVQKYKRTADKTKD
+27 AVQKYKRTADKTKD
-41 VELNANDKNLQRAV
+41 VELSANDKKLQKTIK
-55 RVAKKT
+55 VAKKS
-61 LDSFSNE
+61 LDAFSN
-68 KAKAKLDAKIEELQ
+68 KKVKAKLDAKIEDLQ
-82 QKVLEASF
+82 QKALEASF

-100 TPEVKLEKKKL
+100 TPEVKLQKQKL
-111 IKDIAET
+111 TKDIAEA

-158 KAKAIIDVDNGVANS
+158 KAKAILDVDNSVANS

-193 DVDTG
+193 HVDTG

-212 ALPNKKTTKVDVDAN
+212 ALPNKKTTKVDVDTN

-324 AIKMLNDGTLQASSA
+324 AIKMLSDGTLQASSA

-523 MTAKFREWSEQVGQS
+523 MTVKFREWSEQVGQS

-612 GAFRFLIP
+612 GAFRFLIAP
-620 IILAVS
+620 ILAVMD
-626 NFMGGGLI
+626 FLGPLAA
-634 GRIIAL
+634 RLVAL
-640 VSKFGL
+640 VTKFGWAKTGTL
-646 LRAGLTILKGAFML
+646 VLSKAMTS
-660 LKGPLKIISVIFQLL
+660 LKGPIKLVTAIFQLL

-753 WNAILKAITTAVT
+753 WNAILTAITTAVS

-835 TIATTVWNLL
+835 TIATTIWNLL

-866 IWTFLQTLWNTIVS
+866 IWTFLQTLWNTIVT
-880 VATTVW
+880 VATKVW
-886 NAITTAISTAL
+886 NAITTTISTAL

-965 FVNKV
+965 FVNRV
-970 VQGFVN
+970 IQGFVN

-986 NAVNKVKSFVDD
+986 NAVNKIKSFIGD
-998 FVTAGADMIRGLMRG
+998 FVSAGADMIRGLIRG
-1013 IGNMARDLA
+1013 IGQMAGQL
-1022 EKAASVAKGALNAA
+1022 
-1036 KRALGIHSPSR
+1036 
-1047 EFMDVGMYSM
+1047 
-1057 LGFVKGI
+1057 
-1064 DNHSS
+1064 
-1069 KVIRNVSNVADKVVD
+1069 VD
-1084 AFQPTLNAP
+1084 A
-1093 DISSITGNLS
+1093 
-1103 NLGGNINAQVQHT
+1103 
-1116 HSIETSPNM
+1116 
-1125 KTVKVELDI
+1125 
-1134 NNDALTS
+1134 
-1141 IVNGRNAKRNSEYYL
+1141 

>member
-27 SVQKYKRTADKTKD
+27 SVQRFKRVADQTKD
-41 VELNANDKNLQRAV
+41 VELNADDKKLQKTIK
-55 RVAKKT
+55 VAKKS
-61 LDSFSNE
+61 LDAFSN
-68 KAKAKLDAKIEELQ
+68 KKVKAKLDASIQDLQ
-82 QKVLEASF
+82 QKVLESNF
-90 ELNQLDSKEV
+90 ELDKLNSKEV
-100 TPEVKLEKKKL
+100 TPEIKLQKQKL
-111 IKDIAET
+111 TKDIAEA

-128 RVNIDVNADNS
+128 RVNIDINADNS

-158 KAKAIIDVDNGVANS
+158 KAKAILDVDNSVANS

-193 DVDTG
+193 DVDTR

-212 ALPNKKTTKVDVDAN
+212 ALPNKKTTKVDVDTN

-324 AIKMLNDGTLQASSA
+324 AIKMLSDGTLQASSA

-389 ISRGM
+389 VSRGM

-492 GNIFKNVFVGINN
+492 GNIFKNVFAGINN

-612 GAFRFLIP
+612 GAFRFLIAP
-620 IILAVS
+620 ILAVMD
-626 NFMGGGLI
+626 FLGPLAA
-634 GRIIAL
+634 RLVAL
-640 VSKFGL
+640 VTKFGWAKTGTL
-646 LRAGLTILKGAFML
+646 VLSKAMTS
-660 LKGPLKIISVIFQLL
+660 LKGPIKLVTAIFQLL

-732 NAIKTFMVNVWN
+732 NAIKTFMVTVWN
-744 VLKAVASVV
+744 VLKTVASVV
-753 WNAILKAITTAVT
+753 WNAILKAITTAVS
-766 NVYNFIMIV
+766 NVYNFIMII

-835 TIATTVWNLL
+835 TIATTIWNLL

-866 IWTFLQTLWNTIVS
+866 IWTFLQTLWNTIVT
-880 VATTVW
+880 VATKVW
-886 NAITTAISTAL
+886 NAITTTISTAL

-965 FVNKV
+965 FVNRV
-970 VQGFVN
+970 IQGFVN

-998 FVTAGADMIRGLMRG
+998 FVSAGADMIRGLMRG

-1125 KTVKVELDI
+1125 KTVKVEFDV

>member
-1 MTEYKIKATIEAS
+1 
-14 VAKFK
+14 
-19 RQIDSAVK
+19 
-27 SVQKYKRTADKTKD
+27 
-41 VELNANDKNLQRAV
+41 
-55 RVAKKT
+55 
-61 LDSFSNE
+61 
-68 KAKAKLDAKIEELQ
+68 
-82 QKVLEASF
+82 
-90 ELNQLDSKEV
+90 
-100 TPEVKLEKKKL
+100 
-111 IKDIAET
+111 
-118 EAKLSELEKK
+118 
-128 RVNIDVNADNS
+128 
-139 KFNRV
+139 
-144 LKVSKASLEALNRS
+144 
-158 KAKAIIDVDNGVANS
+158 
-173 KIKRTKE
+173 
-180 ELKSIPNK
+180 
-188 TRSRL
+188 
-193 DVDTG
+193 
-198 LSIPTIYAFKKSLD
+198 
-212 ALPNKKTTKVDVDAN
+212 KKTTKVDVDTN

-276 IPVIASV
+276 IPVIVSV

-394 EEASQS
+394 EEASQI

-471 AAGENSITRFI
+471 TAGENSITRFI

-612 GAFRFLIP
+612 GAFRFLIAP
-620 IILAVS
+620 ILAVMD
-626 NFMGGGLI
+626 FLGPLAA
-634 GRIIAL
+634 RLVAL
-640 VSKFGL
+640 VTKFGWAKTGTL
-646 LRAGLTILKGAFML
+646 VLSKAMTS
-660 LKGPLKIISVIFQLL
+660 LKGPIKLVTAIFQLL

-753 WNAILKAITTAVT
+753 WNAILTAITTAVS
-766 NVYNFIMIV
+766 NVYNFIMII

-835 TIATTVWNLL
+835 TIATTIWNLL

-866 IWTFLQTLWNTIVS
+866 IWTFLQTLWNTIVT

-965 FVNKV
+965 FVNRV
-970 VQGFVN
+970 IQGFVN

-1103 NLGGNINAQVQHT
+1103 NLGGNINEQVQHT

>member
-27 SVQKYKRTADKTKD
+27 SVQRFKRVADQTKD
-41 VELNANDKNLQRAV
+41 VELNADDKKLQKTIK
-55 RVAKKT
+55 VAKKS
-61 LDSFSNE
+61 LDAFSN
-68 KAKAKLDAKIEELQ
+68 KNVKAKLDASIQDLQ
-82 QKVLEASF
+82 QKILESNFELDKLNSKEAS
-90 ELNQLDSKEV
+90 
-100 TPEVKLEKKKL
+100 PEVKLQKQKL
-111 IKDIAET
+111 TKDIAEA
-118 EAKLSELEKK
+118 ENKLSELEKK

-158 KAKAIIDVDNGVANS
+158 KAKAILDVDNSVANS

-193 DVDTG
+193 DVDTR

-212 ALPNKKTTKVDVDAN
+212 ALPNKKTTKVDVDTN

-346 LDGVKSAWTDIIKQ
+346 LDGLKSAWTDIIKQ
-360 NQSAIFTTLANGL
+360 NQSAIFTTLANSL

-492 GNIFKNVFVGINN
+492 GNIFKNVFAGINN

-612 GAFRFLIP
+612 GAFRFLIAP
-620 IILAVS
+620 ILAVMD
-626 NFMGGGLI
+626 FLGPLAA
-634 GRIIAL
+634 RLVAL
-640 VSKFGL
+640 VTKFGWAKTGTL
-646 LRAGLTILKGAFML
+646 VLSKAMTS
-660 LKGPLKIISVIFQLL
+660 LKGPIKLVTAIFQLL

-732 NAIKTFMVNVWN
+732 NAIKTFMVTVWN
-744 VLKAVASVV
+744 VLKTVASVV
-753 WNAILKAITTAVT
+753 WNAILKAITTVVT

-835 TIATTVWNLL
+835 TIATTIWNLL

-866 IWTFLQTLWNTIVS
+866 IWTFLQTLWNTIVT
-880 VATTVW
+880 VATKVW
-886 NAITTAISTAL
+886 NAITTTISTAL

-965 FVNKV
+965 FVNRV

-998 FVTAGADMIRGLMRG
+998 FVSAGADMIRGLMRG

-1125 KTVKVELDI
+1125 KTVKVEFDV

>member
-1 MTEYKIKATIEAS
+1 
-14 VAKFK
+14 
-19 RQIDSAVK
+19 
-27 SVQKYKRTADKTKD
+27 
-41 VELNANDKNLQRAV
+41 
-55 RVAKKT
+55 
-61 LDSFSNE
+61 
-68 KAKAKLDAKIEELQ
+68 
-82 QKVLEASF
+82 
-90 ELNQLDSKEV
+90 
-100 TPEVKLEKKKL
+100 
-111 IKDIAET
+111 
-118 EAKLSELEKK
+118 
-128 RVNIDVNADNS
+128 
-139 KFNRV
+139 
-144 LKVSKASLEALNRS
+144 
-158 KAKAIIDVDNGVANS
+158 
-173 KIKRTKE
+173 
-180 ELKSIPNK
+180 
-188 TRSRL
+188 
-193 DVDTG
+193 
-198 LSIPTIYAFKKSLD
+198 
-212 ALPNKKTTKVDVDAN
+212 
-227 GLKKAYAYIIKAN
+227 
-240 DNFQRQMGNLANM
+240 MGNLANM

-324 AIKMLNDGTLQASSA
+324 AIKMLSDGTLQASSA

-400 VLKWAQNSG
+400 VFKWAQNSG

-523 MTAKFREWSEQVGQS
+523 MTVKFREWSEQVGQS

-612 GAFRFLIP
+612 GAFRFLIAP
-620 IILAVS
+620 ILAVMD
-626 NFMGGGLI
+626 FLGPLAA
-634 GRIIAL
+634 RLVAL
-640 VSKFGL
+640 VTKFGWAKTGTL
-646 LRAGLTILKGAFML
+646 VLSKAMTS
-660 LKGPLKIISVIFQLL
+660 LKGPIKLVTAIFQLL

-732 NAIKTFMVNVWN
+732 NAIKTFMVTVWN
-744 VLKAVASVV
+744 VLKTVASVV
-753 WNAILKAITTAVT
+753 WNAILKAITTAVS
-766 NVYNFIMIV
+766 NVYNFIMII

-835 TIATTVWNLL
+835 TIATTIWNLL

-880 VATTVW
+880 VATAVW

-965 FVNKV
+965 FVNRV
-970 VQGFVN
+970 IQGFVN

-981 SQGMT
+981 SEGMT

-998 FVTAGADMIRGLMRG
+998 FVSAGADMIRGLMRG

-1103 NLGGNINAQVQHT
+1103 NLVGNINAQVQHT

>member
-19 RQIDSAVK
+19 KQIDSAVK
-27 SVQKYKRTADKTKD
+27 SVQRFKRVADQTKD
-41 VELNANDKNLQRAV
+41 VELNANDKNLQKTIK
-55 RVAKKT
+55 VAKKS
-61 LDSFSNE
+61 LDAFSN
-68 KAKAKLDAKIEELQ
+68 KQAKAKLDANIQDLQ
-82 QKVLEASF
+82 QKVLESNF
-90 ELNQLDSKEV
+90 ELDKLNSKEV
-100 TPEVKLEKKKL
+100 TPEVKLQKQKL
-111 IKDIAET
+111 TKDIAEA

-144 LKVSKASLEALNRS
+144 LKVSKTSLEAFNRS

-193 DVDTG
+193 NVDTG

-212 ALPNKKTTKVDVDAN
+212 ALPNKKTTKVDVDTN
-227 GLKKAYAYIIKAN
+227 RLKKAYAYIIKAN

-492 GNIFKNVFVGINN
+492 GNIFKNVFVGISN
-505 LMNAFSG
+505 LMSAFSG

-612 GAFRFLIP
+612 GAFRFLIAP
-620 IILAVS
+620 ILAVMD
-626 NFMGGGLI
+626 FLGPLAA
-634 GRIIAL
+634 RLVAL
-640 VSKFGL
+640 VTKFGWAKTGTL
-646 LRAGLTILKGAFML
+646 VLSKAMTS
-660 LKGPLKIISVIFQLL
+660 LKGPIKLVTAIFQLL

-744 VLKAVASVV
+744 VLKTAALVV
-753 WNAILKAITTAVT
+753 WNAILKAITTAVS
-766 NVYNFIMIV
+766 NVYNFIMII

-835 TIATTVWNLL
+835 TIATTIWNLL

-965 FVNKV
+965 FVNRV
-970 VQGFVN
+970 IQGFVN

-986 NAVNKVKSFVDD
+986 NAVNKIKSFIGD
-998 FVTAGADMIRGLMRG
+998 FVSAGADMIRGLIRG
-1013 IGNMARDLA
+1013 IGQMAGELMD
-1022 EKAASVAKGALNAA
+1022 AAKNVAKRALDAA
-1036 KRALGIHSPSR
+1036 KSALGIHSPSR

-1084 AFQPTLNAP
+1084 AFQPTLNTP
-1093 DISSITGNLS
+1093 DISSITRNLS
-1103 NLGGNINAQVQHT
+1103 NLGGNINTQVQHT

-1125 KTVKVELDI
+1125 KTVKVEFDV

>member
-27 SVQKYKRTADKTKD
+27 SVQRFKRVADQTKD
-41 VELNANDKNLQRAV
+41 VELNADDKKLQKTIK
-55 RVAKKT
+55 VAKKS
-61 LDSFSNE
+61 LDAFSN
-68 KAKAKLDAKIEELQ
+68 KKVKAKLDASIQDLQ
-82 QKVLEASF
+82 QKVLESNF
-90 ELNQLDSKEV
+90 ELDKLNSKEV
-100 TPEVKLEKKKL
+100 TPEIKLQKQKL
-111 IKDIAET
+111 TKDIAEA

-128 RVNIDVNADNS
+128 RVNIDINADNS

-158 KAKAIIDVDNGVANS
+158 KAKAILDVDNSVANS

-193 DVDTG
+193 DVDTR

-212 ALPNKKTTKVDVDAN
+212 ALPNKKTTKVDVDTN

-400 VLKWAQNSG
+400 VLKWAENSS

-492 GNIFKNVFVGINN
+492 GNIFKNVFAGINN

-612 GAFRFLIP
+612 GAFRFLIAP
-620 IILAVS
+620 ILAVMD
-626 NFMGGGLI
+626 FLGPLAA
-634 GRIIAL
+634 RLVAL
-640 VSKFGL
+640 VTKFGWAKTGTL
-646 LRAGLTILKGAFML
+646 VLSKAMTS
-660 LKGPLKIISVIFQLL
+660 LKGPIKLVTAIFQLL

-753 WNAILKAITTAVT
+753 WNAILTAITTAVS

-835 TIATTVWNLL
+835 TIATTIWNLL

-866 IWTFLQTLWNTIVS
+866 IWTFLQTLWNTIVT
-880 VATTVW
+880 VATKVW
-886 NAITTAISTAL
+886 NAITTTISTAL

-965 FVNKV
+965 FVNRV
-970 VQGFVN
+970 IQGFVN

-998 FVTAGADMIRGLMRG
+998 FVSAGADMIRGLMRG

-1125 KTVKVELDI
+1125 KTVKVEFDV

>member
-19 RQIDSAVK
+19 KQIDSAVK
-27 SVQKYKRTADKTKD
+27 SVQKFKRVADQTKD
-41 VELNANDKNLQRAV
+41 VELNANDKKLQKTIK
-55 RVAKKT
+55 VAKKS
-61 LDSFSNE
+61 LDAFSN
-68 KAKAKLDAKIEELQ
+68 KKVKAKLDASIQDLQ
-82 QKVLEASF
+82 QKVLESNF
-90 ELNQLDSKEV
+90 ELDKLNSKEV
-100 TPEVKLEKKKL
+100 TPEIKLQKQKL
-111 IKDIAET
+111 TKDIAEA

-128 RVNIDVNADNS
+128 RVNIDINADNS

-212 ALPNKKTTKVDVDAN
+212 ALPNKKTTKVDVDTN

-612 GAFRFLIP
+612 GAFRFLIAP
-620 IILAVS
+620 ILAVMD
-626 NFMGGGLI
+626 FLGPLAA
-634 GRIIAL
+634 RLVAL
-640 VSKFGL
+640 VTKFGWAKTGTL
-646 LRAGLTILKGAFML
+646 VLSKAMTS
-660 LKGPLKIISVIFQLL
+660 LKGPIKLVTAIFQLL

-732 NAIKTFMVNVWN
+732 NAIKTFMVTVWN
-744 VLKAVASVV
+744 VLKTVASVV

-835 TIATTVWNLL
+835 TIATTIWNLL

-866 IWTFLQTLWNTIVS
+866 IWTFLQTLWNTIVT
-880 VATTVW
+880 VATKVW

-914 LSGILTTIWN
+914 LSSILTTIWN

-965 FVNKV
+965 FVNRV

-998 FVTAGADMIRGLMRG
+998 FVSAGADMIRGLMRG

-1125 KTVKVELDI
+1125 KTVKVEFDV

>member
-27 SVQKYKRTADKTKD
+27 SVQRFKRVADQTKD
-41 VELNANDKNLQRAV
+41 VELNADDKKLQKTIK
-55 RVAKKT
+55 VAKKS
-61 LDSFSNE
+61 LDAFSN
-68 KAKAKLDAKIEELQ
+68 KKVKAKLDASIQDLQ
-82 QKVLEASF
+82 QKILESNF
-90 ELNQLDSKEV
+90 ELDKLNSKEV
-100 TPEVKLEKKKL
+100 TPEIKLQKQKL
-111 IKDIAET
+111 TKDIAEA

-128 RVNIDVNADNS
+128 RVNIDINADNS

-158 KAKAIIDVDNGVANS
+158 KAKAILDVDNSVANS

-193 DVDTG
+193 DVDTR

-212 ALPNKKTTKVDVDAN
+212 ALPNKKTTKVDVDTN

-324 AIKMLNDGTLQASSA
+324 AIKILSDGTLQASSA

-492 GNIFKNVFVGINN
+492 GNIFKNVFAGINN

-612 GAFRFLIP
+612 GAFRFLIAP
-620 IILAVS
+620 ILAVMD
-626 NFMGGGLI
+626 FLGPLAA
-634 GRIIAL
+634 RLVAL
-640 VSKFGL
+640 VTKFGWAKTGTL
-646 LRAGLTILKGAFML
+646 VLSKAMTS
-660 LKGPLKIISVIFQLL
+660 LKGPIKLVTAIFQLL

-732 NAIKTFMVNVWN
+732 NAIKTFMVTVWN
-744 VLKAVASVV
+744 VLKTVASVV
-753 WNAILKAITTAVT
+753 WNAILKAITTAVS
-766 NVYNFIMIV
+766 NVYNFIMII

-835 TIATTVWNLL
+835 TIATTIWNLL

-866 IWTFLQTLWNTIVS
+866 IWTFLQTLWNTIVT
-880 VATTVW
+880 VATKVW
-886 NAITTAISTAL
+886 NAITTTISTAL

-965 FVNKV
+965 FVNRV
-970 VQGFVN
+970 IQGFVN

-998 FVTAGADMIRGLMRG
+998 FVSAGADMIRGLMRG

-1125 KTVKVELDI
+1125 KTVKVEFDV

>member
-19 RQIDSAVK
+19 KQIDSAVK
-27 SVQKYKRTADKTKD
+27 SVQRFKRVADQTKD
-41 VELNANDKNLQRAV
+41 VELNADDKKLQKTIK
-55 RVAKKT
+55 VAKKS
-61 LDSFSNE
+61 LDAFSN
-68 KAKAKLDAKIEELQ
+68 KKVKAKLDASIQDLQ
-82 QKVLEASF
+82 QKVLESNF
-90 ELNQLDSKEV
+90 ELDKLNSKEV
-100 TPEVKLEKKKL
+100 TPEIKLQKQKL
-111 IKDIAET
+111 TKDIAEA

-158 KAKAIIDVDNGVANS
+158 KAKAILDVDNSVANS

-193 DVDTG
+193 DVDTR

-212 ALPNKKTTKVDVDAN
+212 ALPNKKTTKVDVDTN

-324 AIKMLNDGTLQASSA
+324 AIKMLSDGTLQASSA

-523 MTAKFREWSEQVGQS
+523 MTVKFREWSEQVGQS

-612 GAFRFLIP
+612 GAFRFLIVP
-620 IILAVS
+620 ILAVMD
-626 NFMGGGLI
+626 FLGPLAA
-634 GRIIAL
+634 RLVAL
-640 VSKFGL
+640 VTKFGWAKTGTL
-646 LRAGLTILKGAFML
+646 VLSKAMTS
-660 LKGPLKIISVIFQLL
+660 LKGPIKLVTAIFQLL

-732 NAIKTFMVNVWN
+732 NAIKTFMVTVWN
-744 VLKAVASVV
+744 VLKTVASVV

-835 TIATTVWNLL
+835 TIATTIWNLL

-866 IWTFLQTLWNTIVS
+866 IWTFLQTLWNTIVT
-880 VATTVW
+880 VATKVW

-914 LSGILTTIWN
+914 LSSILTTIWN

-965 FVNKV
+965 FVNRV

-998 FVTAGADMIRGLMRG
+998 FVSAGADMIRGLMRG

-1103 NLGGNINAQVQHT
+1103 NLGGNINAQLQHT

-1125 KTVKVELDI
+1125 KTVKVEFDV

>member
-27 SVQKYKRTADKTKD
+27 SVQRFKRVADQTKD
-41 VELNANDKNLQRAV
+41 VELNADDKKIQKTIK
-55 RVAKKT
+55 VAKKS
-61 LDSFSNE
+61 LDAFSN
-68 KAKAKLDAKIEELQ
+68 KKVKAKLDASIQDLQ
-82 QKVLEASF
+82 QKVLESNF
-90 ELNQLDSKEV
+90 ELDKLNSKEV
-100 TPEVKLEKKKL
+100 TPEIKLQKQKL
-111 IKDIAET
+111 TKDIAEA

-128 RVNIDVNADNS
+128 RISIDVNADNS

-212 ALPNKKTTKVDVDAN
+212 ALPNKKTTKVDVDTN
-227 GLKKAYAYIIKAN
+227 RLKKAYAYIIKAN

-400 VLKWAQNSG
+400 VLKWAENSS

-492 GNIFKNVFVGINN
+492 GNIFKNVFAGINN

-612 GAFRFLIP
+612 GAFRFLIAP
-620 IILAVS
+620 ILAVMD
-626 NFMGGGLI
+626 FLGPLAA
-634 GRIIAL
+634 RLVAL
-640 VSKFGL
+640 VTKFGWAKTGTL
-646 LRAGLTILKGAFML
+646 VLSKAMTS
-660 LKGPLKIISVIFQLL
+660 LKGPIKLVTAIFQLL

-753 WNAILKAITTAVT
+753 WNAILTAITTAVS

-835 TIATTVWNLL
+835 TIATTIWNLL

-866 IWTFLQTLWNTIVS
+866 IWTFLQTLWNTIVT
-880 VATTVW
+880 VATKVW

-914 LSGILTTIWN
+914 LSSILTTIWN

-965 FVNKV
+965 FVNRV

-998 FVTAGADMIRGLMRG
+998 FVSAGADMIRGLMRG

-1125 KTVKVELDI
+1125 KTVKVEFDV

>member
-19 RQIDSAVK
+19 KQIDSAVK
-27 SVQKYKRTADKTKD
+27 SVQKFKRVADQTKD
-41 VELNANDKNLQRAV
+41 VELNANDKKLQKTIK
-55 RVAKKT
+55 VAKKP
-61 LDSFSNE
+61 LDAFSN
-68 KAKAKLDAKIEELQ
+68 KKVKAKLDASIQDLQ
-82 QKVLEASF
+82 QKVLESNF
-90 ELNQLDSKEV
+90 ELDKLNSKEV
-100 TPEVKLEKKKL
+100 TPEIKLQKQKL
-111 IKDIAET
+111 TKDIAEA

-128 RVNIDVNADNS
+128 RVNIDINADNS

-212 ALPNKKTTKVDVDAN
+212 ALPNKKTTKVDVDTN

-400 VLKWAQNSG
+400 VLKWAENSS

-612 GAFRFLIP
+612 GAFRFLIAP
-620 IILAVS
+620 ILAVMD
-626 NFMGGGLI
+626 FLGPLAA
-634 GRIIAL
+634 RLVAL
-640 VSKFGL
+640 VTRFGWAKTGTLVLSK
-646 LRAGLTILKGAFML
+646 AMTS
-660 LKGPLKIISVIFQLL
+660 LKGPIKLVTAIFQLL

-732 NAIKTFMVNVWN
+732 NAIKTFMVTVWN
-744 VLKAVASVV
+744 VLKTVASVV
-753 WNAILKAITTAVT
+753 WNAILKAITTAVS
-766 NVYNFIMIV
+766 NVYNFIMII

-835 TIATTVWNLL
+835 TIATTIWNLL

-866 IWTFLQTLWNTIVS
+866 IWTFLQTLWNTIVT
-880 VATTVW
+880 VATKVW
-886 NAITTAISTAL
+886 NAITTTISTAL

-965 FVNKV
+965 FVNRV
-970 VQGFVN
+970 IQGFVN

-998 FVTAGADMIRGLMRG
+998 FVSAGADMIRGLMRG

-1125 KTVKVELDI
+1125 KTVKVEFDV

>member
-27 SVQKYKRTADKTKD
+27 SVQRFKRVADQTKD
-41 VELNANDKNLQRAV
+41 VELNADDKKLQKTIK
-55 RVAKKT
+55 VAKKS
-61 LDSFSNE
+61 LDAFSN
-68 KAKAKLDAKIEELQ
+68 KKVKAKLDASIQDLQ
-82 QKVLEASF
+82 QKVLESNF
-90 ELNQLDSKEV
+90 ELDKLNSKEV
-100 TPEVKLEKKKL
+100 TPEIKLQKQKL
-111 IKDIAET
+111 TKDIAEA

-128 RVNIDVNADNS
+128 RVNIDINADNS

-158 KAKAIIDVDNGVANS
+158 KAKAILDVDNSVANS

-193 DVDTG
+193 DVDTR

-212 ALPNKKTTKVDVDAN
+212 ALPNKKTTKVDVDTN

-324 AIKMLNDGTLQASSA
+324 AIKMLSDGTLQASSA

-492 GNIFKNVFVGINN
+492 GNIFKNVFAGINN

-612 GAFRFLIP
+612 GAFRFLIAP
-620 IILAVS
+620 ILAVMD
-626 NFMGGGLI
+626 FLGPLAA
-634 GRIIAL
+634 RLVAL
-640 VSKFGL
+640 VTKFGWAKTGTL
-646 LRAGLTILKGAFML
+646 VLSKAMTS
-660 LKGPLKIISVIFQLL
+660 LKGPIKLVTAIFQLL

-732 NAIKTFMVNVWN
+732 NAIKTFMVTVWN
-744 VLKAVASVV
+744 VLKTVASVV
-753 WNAILKAITTAVT
+753 WNAILKAITTAVS
-766 NVYNFIMIV
+766 NVYNFIMII

-835 TIATTVWNLL
+835 TIATTIWNLL

-866 IWTFLQTLWNTIVS
+866 IWTFLQTLWNTIVT
-880 VATTVW
+880 VATKVW
-886 NAITTAISTAL
+886 NAITTTISTAL

-965 FVNKV
+965 FVNRV
-970 VQGFVN
+970 IQGFVN

-998 FVTAGADMIRGLMRG
+998 FVSAGADMIRGLMKG

-1125 KTVKVELDI
+1125 KTVKVEFDV

>member
-27 SVQKYKRTADKTKD
+27 SVQRFKRVADQTKD
-41 VELNANDKNLQRAV
+41 VELNADDKKLQKTIK
-55 RVAKKT
+55 VAKKS
-61 LDSFSNE
+61 LDAFSN
-68 KAKAKLDAKIEELQ
+68 KKVKAKLDASIQDLQ
-82 QKVLEASF
+82 QKVLESNF
-90 ELNQLDSKEV
+90 ELDKLNSKEV
-100 TPEVKLEKKKL
+100 TPEIKLQKQKL
-111 IKDIAET
+111 TKDIAEA

-128 RVNIDVNADNS
+128 RVNIDINADNS

-158 KAKAIIDVDNGVANS
+158 KAKAILDVDNSVANS

-193 DVDTG
+193 DVDTR

-212 ALPNKKTTKVDVDAN
+212 ALPNKKTTKVDVDTN

-324 AIKMLNDGTLQASSA
+324 AIKMLSDGTLQASSA

-492 GNIFKNVFVGINN
+492 GNIFKNVFAGINN

-612 GAFRFLIP
+612 GAFRFLIAP
-620 IILAVS
+620 ILAVMD
-626 NFMGGGLI
+626 FLGPLAA
-634 GRIIAL
+634 RLVAL
-640 VSKFGL
+640 VTKFGWAKTGTL
-646 LRAGLTILKGAFML
+646 VLSKAMTS
-660 LKGPLKIISVIFQLL
+660 LKGPIKLVTAIFQLL

-732 NAIKTFMVNVWN
+732 NAIKTFMVTVWN
-744 VLKAVASVV
+744 VLKTVASVV
-753 WNAILKAITTAVT
+753 WNAILKAITTAVS
-766 NVYNFIMIV
+766 NVYNFIMII

-835 TIATTVWNLL
+835 TIATTIWNLL

-866 IWTFLQTLWNTIVS
+866 IWTFLQTLWNTIVT
-880 VATTVW
+880 VATKVW

-965 FVNKV
+965 FVNRV
-970 VQGFVN
+970 IQGFVN

-998 FVTAGADMIRGLMRG
+998 FVSAGADMIRGLMRG

-1125 KTVKVELDI
+1125 KTVKVEFDV

>member
-27 SVQKYKRTADKTKD
+27 AVQKYKRTADKTKD
-41 VELNANDKNLQRAV
+41 VDLGANDKNLQKAV
-55 RVAKKT
+55 KVAKKT

-68 KAKAKLDAKIEELQ
+68 KAKAKLDAKIEGLK

-100 TPEVKLEKKKL
+100 TPEVKLEKQNL

-128 RVNIDVNADNS
+128 RINIDVNADNS
-139 KFNRV
+139 KFNQV

-158 KAKAIIDVDNGVANS
+158 KARAVIDVDNSVANS

-188 TRSRL
+188 TKSRL
-193 DVDTG
+193 NVDTG

-212 ALPNKKTTKVDVDAN
+212 ALPNKKTTKVDVDTN

-324 AIKMLNDGTLQASSA
+324 AIKLLNDGTLQASSA

-389 ISRGM
+389 ISKGM

-492 GNIFKNVFVGINN
+492 GNIFKNVFAGINN

-523 MTAKFREWSEQVGQS
+523 MTAKFREWSEQIGQS

-560 NIARGLVA
+560 NIVRGLVA

-604 VGVIITLV
+604 VGIIITLV
-612 GAFRFLIP
+612 GAFRFLIAP
-620 IILAVS
+620 ILAVMD
-626 NFMGGGLI
+626 FLGPLAA
-634 GRIIAL
+634 RLVAL
-640 VSKFGL
+640 VTKFGWAKTGTL
-646 LRAGLTILKGAFML
+646 VLSKAMAS
-660 LKGPLKIISVIFQLL
+660 LKGPIKLVTAIFQLL

-732 NAIKTFMVNVWN
+732 NAIKTFMVTVWN
-744 VLKAVASVV
+744 VLKTVASVV
-753 WNAILKAITTAVT
+753 WNAILKAITTTVS
-766 NVYNFIMIV
+766 NVYNFIMII

-835 TIATTVWNLL
+835 TIATTIWNLL

-897 QAAWS
+897 QVAWS

-965 FVNKV
+965 FVNRV
-970 VQGFVN
+970 IQGFVN

-986 NAVNKVKSFVDD
+986 NAVNKIKSFIGD
-998 FVTAGADMIRGLMRG
+998 FVSAGADMIRGLIRG
-1013 IGNMARDLA
+1013 IGQMAGQLVD
-1022 EKAASVAKGALNAA
+1022 AAKNVAKKALDAA
-1036 KRALGIHSPSR
+1036 KSALGIHSPSR

>member
-19 RQIDSAVK
+19 KQIDSAVK
-27 SVQKYKRTADKTKD
+27 SVQRFKRVADQTKD
-41 VELNANDKNLQRAV
+41 VELNANDKNLQKTIK
-55 RVAKKT
+55 VAKKS
-61 LDSFSNE
+61 LDAFSN
-68 KAKAKLDAKIEELQ
+68 KQAKAKLDANIQDLQ
-82 QKVLEASF
+82 QKVLESNF
-90 ELNQLDSKEV
+90 ELDKLNSKEAS
-100 TPEVKLEKKKL
+100 PEVKLQKQKL
-111 IKDIAET
+111 TKDIAEA

-144 LKVSKASLEALNRS
+144 LKVSKSSLEAFNRS

-212 ALPNKKTTKVDVDAN
+212 ALPNKKTTKVDVDTN

-309 IAGAGF
+309 IAGSGF
-315 VAFGAMAIS
+315 VVFGAMAIS

-471 AAGENSITRFI
+471 TAGENSITRFI

-612 GAFRFLIP
+612 GAFRFLIAP
-620 IILAVS
+620 ILAVMD
-626 NFMGGGLI
+626 FLGPLAA
-634 GRIIAL
+634 RLVAL
-640 VSKFGL
+640 VTKFGWAKTGTL
-646 LRAGLTILKGAFML
+646 VLSKAMTS
-660 LKGPLKIISVIFQLL
+660 LKGPIKLVTAIFQLL

-753 WNAILKAITTAVT
+753 WNAILTAITTAVS
-766 NVYNFIMIV
+766 NVYNFIMII

-835 TIATTVWNLL
+835 TIATTIWNLL

-866 IWTFLQTLWNTIVS
+866 IWTFLQTLWNTIVT

-965 FVNKV
+965 FVNRV
-970 VQGFVN
+970 IQGFVN

-1103 NLGGNINAQVQHT
+1103 NLGGNINEQVQHT